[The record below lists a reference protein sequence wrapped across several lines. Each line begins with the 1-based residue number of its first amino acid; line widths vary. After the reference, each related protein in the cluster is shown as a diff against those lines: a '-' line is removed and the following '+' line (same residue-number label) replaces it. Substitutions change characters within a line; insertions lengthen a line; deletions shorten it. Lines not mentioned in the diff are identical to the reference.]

1 MASASAS
8 AGKPGTAEKI
18 RRTNLDRSTATRE
31 QILQAVVKALHDHS
45 FAALTNAG
53 ILTAANVSSGAMM
66 HHFPTRQALLV
77 ETIKYAY
84 DKLSEFRTAN
94 LNRLE
99 PGLPRFRAI
108 IDLAWATSR
117 MSEGIAVNEIRIG
130 ARSNAVLA
138 EALQPSLMGIA
149 SNYGRFVGRY
159 TREAGLTP
167 TADIQALSATTAM
180 AVRSLAIDRF
190 TNPSPQMVTN
200 VLVGLRTM
208 RENII
213 AKQLGEDKRID
224 PSTANIEP
232 S

>member
-1 MASASAS
+1 MANASASAR
-8 AGKPGTAEKI
+8 KPVAAEKV

-31 QILQAVVKALHDHS
+31 QILTAVVNMLHDQG

-53 ILTAANVSSGAMM
+53 IITSASVSSGAMM

-77 ETIKYAY
+77 ESVKFAY
-84 DKLSEFRTAN
+84 DKLSEFRVAN
-94 LNRLE
+94 LNRLDK
-99 PGLPRFRAI
+99 GLPRFRAL

-117 MSEGIAVNEIRIG
+117 MPEGIAVNEIRIG
-130 ARSNAVLA
+130 ARSNPDLAV
-138 EALQPSLMGIA
+138 ALSPSLMGIA
-149 SNYGRFVGRY
+149 SNYARFIGRY
-159 TREAGLTP
+159 TRESGLTP
-167 TADIQALSATTAM
+167 TAEVQALSATSAM

-190 TNPSPQMVTN
+190 TNPSPQMVVN

-224 PSTANIEP
+224 PSRPNIEL
-232 S
+232 

>member
-1 MASASAS
+1 MA
-8 AGKPGTAEKI
+8 KCV
-18 RRTNLDRSTATRE
+18 RSLNRATR
-31 QILQAVVKALHDHS
+31 VPRNPPD
-45 FAALTNAG
+45 F
-53 ILTAANVSSGAMM
+53 
-66 HHFPTRQALLV
+66 
-77 ETIKYAY
+77 
-84 DKLSEFRTAN
+84 
-94 LNRLE
+94 
-99 PGLPRFRAI
+99 PRFRAL

-130 ARSNAVLA
+130 ARSNPQLA
-138 EALQPSLMGIA
+138 KALQPSLMGIA

-190 TNPSPQMVTN
+190 TNPSAQMVTN

-213 AKQLGEDKRID
+213 AKQLGETKRID
-224 PSTANIEP
+224 PSIANIEL
-232 S
+232 

>member
-1 MASASAS
+1 MASATAS
-8 AGKPGTAEKI
+8 AKKAGTTEKV
-18 RRTNLDRSTATRE
+18 RRTNVDRSTATKE
-31 QILQAVVKALHDHS
+31 QILGAVVKALHDNS

-53 ILTAANVSSGAMM
+53 IITSANVSSGAMM

-77 ETIKYAY
+77 ETVKFAYA
-84 DKLSEFRTAN
+84 KLSEFRIKQLAQ
-94 LNRLE
+94 LP
-99 PGLPRFRAI
+99 PGLPRFRGL

-117 MSEGIAVNEIRIG
+117 MPEGIAVNEIRIG
-130 ARSNAVLA
+130 ARSNPDLA
-138 EALQPSLMGIA
+138 AALSPSLMEIA
-149 SNYGRFVGRY
+149 SNYGRFIGRY
-159 TREAGLTP
+159 TRESGLVP

-224 PSTANIEP
+224 PTLPNIQV
-232 S
+232 

>member
-1 MASASAS
+1 MASASVS
-8 AGKPGTAEKI
+8 ARKPGTAEKV
-18 RRTNLDRSTATRE
+18 RRSNLDRSTATRE
-31 QILQAVVKALHDHS
+31 QILNAVVCALHDHG

-53 ILTAANVSSGAMM
+53 IITSANVSSGAMM

-77 ETIKYAY
+77 ETVTFAY
-84 DKLSEFRTAN
+84 DKLSEFRVAN
-94 LNRLE
+94 LGRLA

-130 ARSNAVLA
+130 ARSNPELA
-138 EALQPSLMGIA
+138 GALSPSLMGIA

-224 PSTANIEP
+224 PSEPNIEL
-232 S
+232 

>member
-8 AGKPGTAEKI
+8 ARKPATAEKV

-31 QILQAVVKALHDHS
+31 QILRAVVQALHDHG

-53 ILTAANVSSGAMM
+53 IINSANVSSGAMM

-77 ETIKYAY
+77 ESVKFAY
-84 DKLSEFRTAN
+84 DNLSQFRVAN
-94 LNRLE
+94 LGRLE
-99 PGLPRFRAI
+99 KGLPRFRAI

-117 MSEGIAVNEIRIG
+117 MPEGIAVNEIRIG
-130 ARSNAVLA
+130 ARSNPELA
-138 EALQPSLMGIA
+138 SALSPSLMGIA

-213 AKQLGEDKRID
+213 AKQLGEDQRID
-224 PSTANIEP
+224 PTEPNIEL
-232 S
+232 

>member
-1 MASASAS
+1 MANASASAR
-8 AGKPGTAEKI
+8 KPVTAEKV

-31 QILQAVVKALHDHS
+31 QILTAVVNMLHDQG

-53 ILTAANVSSGAMM
+53 IITSANVSSGAMM

-77 ETIKYAY
+77 ESVKFAY
-84 DKLSEFRTAN
+84 DNLSSFRVAN

-99 PGLPRFRAI
+99 KGLPRFRAL

-117 MSEGIAVNEIRIG
+117 MPDGIAVNEIRIG
-130 ARSNAVLA
+130 ARSNPDLAVA
-138 EALQPSLMGIA
+138 PSPSLMGIA
-149 SNYGRFVGRY
+149 SNYARFIGRY

-167 TADIQALSATTAM
+167 TADVQALSATSAM

-190 TNPSPQMVTN
+190 TNPSPQMVVN

-224 PSTANIEP
+224 PSRPNIEL
-232 S
+232 